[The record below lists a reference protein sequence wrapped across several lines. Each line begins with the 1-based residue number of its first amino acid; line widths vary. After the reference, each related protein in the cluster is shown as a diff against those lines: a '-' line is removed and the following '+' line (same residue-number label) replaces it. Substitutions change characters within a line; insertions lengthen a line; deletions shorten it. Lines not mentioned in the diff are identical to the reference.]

1 MNTVLSYEI
10 INGMSY
16 PLRIPIE
23 KMGLEYNY
31 LFFTLCFQYK
41 LI

>member
-10 INGMSY
+10 INGIRY

-23 KMGLEYNY
+23 KIGSNITIYSLHNA
-31 LFFTLCFQYK
+31 FNTN
-41 LI
+41 